1 MERECGGTG
10 VEGLSLQEKVNSR
23 TLVPVQVPY
32 STLRFGMFQVELGL
46 FGGHV
51 PLQATRRSKWNMAVL
66 GGRGR
71 CLWGAQTLRRTA
83 LT

>member
-1 MERECGGTG
+1 MGRERGGAG
-10 VEGLSLQEKVNSR
+10 AEGLSLQEKVNSQ

-51 PLQATRRSKWNMAVL
+51 PQLAARRSKWNEEKDDREE
-66 GGRGR
+66 GGQGR
-71 CLWGAQTLRRTA
+71 
-83 LT
+83 